1 MFYFISFYL
10 SSNKNV
16 FNKIYNYNTSPQYR
30 ACNNQP
36 KKKRKRTW
44 NSKVMRITTHHNNK
58 GMVESSMELNGL
70 KHVLKQM
77 GYHLHCIYLFTH
89 AWLTKLVF

>member
-1 MFYFISFYL
+1 
-10 SSNKNV
+10 
-16 FNKIYNYNTSPQYR
+16 
-30 ACNNQP
+30 
-36 KKKRKRTW
+36 
-44 NSKVMRITTHHNNK
+44 MRITTHHNKK
-58 GMVESSMELNGL
+58 GMVESSMNLNSL